1 MNTNFEVLNFL
12 NLNNPR
18 LGKLY
23 KVSGYSPLPKGFSLD
38 NEKIKECLYLGQ
50 MKKWIKYPEFIY
62 DTKNHVK
69 KYFKNSIKNIKKIE
83 KNINKFNFSP
93 EFSEKFKI
101 YLDMRLEI
109 TTIILQEFNNQR
121 FDESLAYQ
129 EIYDLNPIFGNF
141 LEGLFLDDCNLSEI
155 LADLED
161 KYQISYEEK
170 IQLLEK
176 EKTKKKNQN
185 VQKVHIPAQ
194 NLKTK
199 EEKPLEKSAAK
210 HQAKTAII
218 KIAPKTEKHKI
229 DTTIKEK

>member
-23 KVSGYSPLPKGFSLD
+23 KVSGYSPLPKDFSLN

-62 DTKNHVK
+62 DAKNRVK

-93 EFSEKFKI
+93 EFSEKLKI

-109 TTIILQEFNNQR
+109 TTIIMQEFNEQK

-141 LEGLFLDDCNLSEI
+141 LESLFLDECNLNEMLSN
-155 LADLED
+155 LED
-161 KYQISYEEK
+161 KYQISYVEK
-170 IQLLEK
+170 LQLLEK
-176 EKTKKKNQN
+176 EKTKKKSQN
-185 VQKVHIPAQ
+185 VQKMHTPTQ
-194 NLKTK
+194 DLKTK
-199 EEKPLEKSAAK
+199 EEKLLKKPVAK

-218 KIAPKTEKHKI
+218 KIAPKTEKQKI
-229 DTTIKEK
+229 DTNIKEK

>member
-12 NLNNPR
+12 NLYNPR

-23 KVSGYSPLPKGFSLD
+23 KVSGYSPLPKNFSMD
-38 NEKIKECLYLGQ
+38 NDKIKECLYLNQ
-50 MKKWIKYPEFIY
+50 IKKWIKYPEFIY
-62 DTKNHVK
+62 DEKNHVK

-93 EFSEKFKI
+93 DFSEKFKI

-109 TTIILQEFNNQR
+109 TTMILQEFKDQK

-141 LEGLFLDDCNLSEI
+141 LESVFLDECNLNEI
-155 LADLED
+155 LPDLEE
-161 KYQISYEEK
+161 KYEISYVEK

-176 EKTKKKNQN
+176 GKEKKKRQN
-185 VQKVHIPAQ
+185 AQKMHTPAQ
-194 NLKTK
+194 ILKTK
-199 EEKPLEKSAAK
+199 EENPLTVSIENQKTKSAPI
-210 HQAKTAII
+210 KTAQ
-218 KIAPKTEKHKI
+218 KTEKQKI
-229 DTTIKEK
+229 DMMIKEK